1 MKKSLQEE
9 ENSLWFETVLA
20 VGMVFSAVFAIYLKE
35 TVSSVLS
42 LSTMMILLALLYFD
56 LNAPFAAIFQLALGA
71 GTSAIFLLAGDT
83 LTKKSD
89 AKTSTK
95 TILVGIIVSA
105 FLSVPVIVGTV
116 VTQPFTQSVELSL
129 SSALWD
135 LRAIDVLAQGLVI
148 LTAALGVGL
157 LLKEE
162 RRRK

>member
-1 MKKSLQEE
+1 MWL
-9 ENSLWFETVLA
+9 ETVLA
-20 VGMVFSAVFAIYLKE
+20 IGMVISAVFAIYLKE

-42 LSTMMILLALLYFD
+42 LSTMMILLSLLYFSM
-56 LNAPFAAIFQLALGA
+56 NAPFAAIFQLALGI

-95 TILVGIIVSA
+95 TIFLGLIASA
-105 FLSVPVIVGTV
+105 FLSVPVVIGTV
-116 VTQPFTQSVELSL
+116 STQAFTQSAELTL
-129 SSALWD
+129 SSALWE

-148 LTAALGVGL
+148 LTVALGVVL